1 MLIFEALRAAHGD
14 ALILH
19 FGTKQKPRIAVID
32 GGPAGVHDDALRPRL
47 DEIRKERKLAA
58 TAPLEIDLM
67 MVSHIDDDH
76 LVGILDLV
84 RDMKDLRDSRKPLPW
99 RITRVWHNSFDD
111 IIGDTAGAAVAGGA
125 GAGGSASLASTA
137 ELASLSVRAGDDGSA
152 IIASVPKGR
161 DLRKLLDAFGLDGN
175 PPFNGLVMDGHAPVR
190 IGNLTVTVIAPDKP
204 RLDKLQKK
212 WDREIKPILKK
223 ERMSPAEASVLA
235 DYTDNSVHNL
245 SSIVMLVEGA
255 GKRLLLTGDGR
266 GDHTIAGLKSAGL
279 LDAKGKL
286 KVDLLKLPH
295 HGSERNVKQEYFDTI
310 IAKHYVISA
319 NGRDDNPDIGTLKMI
334 SKARPDDKFTIHL
347 TYPADEYK
355 VPKIGKAVDAFFAR
369 EKAAG
374 RKYKVVVRKV
384 GELALRIALAP

>member
-19 FGTKQKPRIAVID
+19 FGTKTKPRIAVID
-32 GGPAGVHDDALRPRL
+32 GGPAGVHNDALRPRL

-58 TAPLEIDLM
+58 TAPLDIDLM

-84 RDMKDLRDSRKPLPW
+84 GDMKDRRDNRKPVPC
-99 RITRVWHNSFDD
+99 RIRRFWHNSFDD
-111 IIGDTAGAAVAGGA
+111 IIGDTAGTG

-137 ELASLSVRAGDDGSA
+137 ELASLSQLAGGDGSA

-161 DLRKLLDAFGLDGN
+161 DLRKLVDAFGLGGN
-175 PPFNGLVMDGHAPVR
+175 PPFNGLVMNGHATVP
-190 IGNLTVTVIAPDKP
+190 IGNLSVTVIAPDKP

-223 ERMSPAEASVLA
+223 ERTSPAEAAALA

-245 SSIVMLVEGA
+245 SSIVMLVEAG

-266 GDHTIAGLKSAGL
+266 GDHTLNGLKAAGL
-279 LDAKGKL
+279 LDTKGKL

-295 HGSERNVKQEYFDTI
+295 HGSVRNVKKTYFDTI

-319 NGRDDNPDIGTLKMI
+319 NGRDDNPDIATLKMI
-334 SKARPDDKFTIHL
+334 SKARLDDKFTIYL

-374 RKYKVVVRKV
+374 RRYKVVVRKS
-384 GELALRIALAP
+384 GEVSLRIRLAP

>member
-19 FGTKQKPRIAVID
+19 FGTKTKPRIAVID
-32 GGPAGVHDDALRPRL
+32 GGPSGVHNDALRPRL

-58 TAPLEIDLM
+58 TAPLDIDLM

-84 RDMKDLRDSRKPLPW
+84 RDMKDLRDNRKFVPW
-99 RITRVWHNSFDD
+99 RIARFWHNSFDD
-111 IIGDTAGAAVAGGA
+111 IIGDTAGAVGAG

-137 ELASLSVRAGDDGSA
+137 ELASLSRLAGGDGSA

-161 DLRKLLDAFGLDGN
+161 DLRKLLDAFGLGGN
-175 PPFNGLVMDGHAPVR
+175 PPFNDLVMDGHAPVK
-190 IGNLTVTVIAPDKP
+190 IGNLSVTVIAPDKP

-212 WDREIKPILKK
+212 WDSEIKPILKK
-223 ERMSPAEASVLA
+223 ERTSPAEAAALA
-235 DYTDNSVHNL
+235 DYTDNTVHNL
-245 SSIVMLVEGA
+245 SSIVMLVEAA

-266 GDHTIAGLKSAGL
+266 GDHTLKGLKAAGL
-279 LDAKGKL
+279 LDTKGKL

-295 HGSERNVKQEYFDTI
+295 HGSERNVKQEYFDSI

-319 NGRDDNPDIGTLKMI
+319 NGRDDNPDIATLKMI

-374 RKYKVVVRKV
+374 RKYKVVVRKA
-384 GELALRIALAP
+384 GKLSLRIPLAR